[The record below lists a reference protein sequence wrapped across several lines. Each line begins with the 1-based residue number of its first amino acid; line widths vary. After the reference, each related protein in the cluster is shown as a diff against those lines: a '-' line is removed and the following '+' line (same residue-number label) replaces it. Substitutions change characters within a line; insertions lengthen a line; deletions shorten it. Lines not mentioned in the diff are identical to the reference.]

1 MGQLGQPRGVVNVG
15 LAPRHI
21 FDVAGIGQHQF
32 ELAVGEN
39 MPDRLPVDAG
49 GLHDDMRTTFR
60 CKPIGEGYQFLGG
73 CLERLNPG
81 HHLAVPQVTNAG
93 HHRLL
98 VNIETSAMRMQKFHR
113 SSSAPLAWSPD
124 RRNLESVLR
133 GGKPPVA
140 TIRGAQGAPGPTVTR
155 ADAHQT
161 HTDLYA
167 HDAKT
172 LYTNTLARFIYRG
185 SETPVGDCYETQFR
199 RWWEGRDCSR

>member
-1 MGQLGQPRGVVNVG
+1 VPVWILQLHPS
-15 LAPRHI
+15 
-21 FDVAGIGQHQF
+21 
-32 ELAVGEN
+32 
-39 MPDRLPVDAG
+39 
-49 GLHDDMRTTFR
+49 
-60 CKPIGEGYQFLGG
+60 G
-73 CLERLNPG
+73 CLERLNRG

-98 VNIETSAMRMQKFHR
+98 VNIETSTMRMQKFHR
-113 SSSAPLAWSPD
+113 SSSAPLAWNPD

-133 GGKPPVA
+133 GSKQPVA
-140 TIRGAQGAPGPTVTR
+140 TIRGAQGVPGPTVTR

-185 SETPVGDCYETQFR
+185 SETPVGDCYETCLGLQTQTVA
-199 RWWEGRDCSR
+199 RDFLSGTSSPFGG

>member
-1 MGQLGQPRGVVNVG
+1 MYGSLDFQK
-15 LAPRHI
+15 
-21 FDVAGIGQHQF
+21 
-32 ELAVGEN
+32 
-39 MPDRLPVDAG
+39 
-49 GLHDDMRTTFR
+49 RTHSASVHKTPFR
-60 CKPIGEGYQFLGG
+60 E
-73 CLERLNPG
+73 
-81 HHLAVPQVTNAG
+81 VTNAG

-140 TIRGAQGAPGPTVTR
+140 TIRGAQGVPGPTVTR

-185 SETPVGDCYETQFR
+185 SEKTGGGLLRNSVGGSRYLVTARCLLFNPLCQFLL
-199 RWWEGRDCSR
+199 